1 MLILRFNHA
10 PWCLIKKDNVLIWLS
25 WSCFN
30 LPLEDARTDP
40 VRSTFLDRS
49 LELLEARTGTTLP
62 EGFNRTISTMRLTM
76 DPVNAMGRPLLLYAI
91 SSGVNWWLREVVYPF
106 QGMRLCREGPV
117 EYLIRI
123 PKGWTPDKGRTHPN
137 AMPIVYL
144 HGLGF
149 GLMQNHLLINHLIQ
163 SLPTHPVLVP
173 LAHHTAHAFFHERHL
188 RPWIRSG
195 LVETMKGICRKW
207 VFWEEPQTGMGQRKS
222 DIGGVSLMSHSNG
235 SVGHGWSESVCR

>member
-30 LPLEDARTDP
+30 LPLEDVRANP
-40 VRSTFLDRS
+40 VWSTFLDRS

-188 RPWIRSG
+188 RPWTRTE
-195 LVETMKGICRKW
+195 LVEAMKEICRKW
-207 VFWEEPQTGMGQRKS
+207 GFWEEPQSGMGQLQS
-222 DIGGVSLMSHSNG
+222 DIGGVSLMSH
-235 SVGHGWSESVCR
+235 